1 LGCSGCEGGF
11 RMHVRKS
18 ILIAGTLVI
27 LLLTAALAYVLGK
40 TSQVAIVVDRPAQ
53 IAVSNQSTA
62 QPEVTKVP
70 ASVAPKTDTLPAV
83 QPLKSKPS
91 TNVPRP
97 FNRTEQRLIDRWSEA
112 MEWCRGSYSQS
123 KEAEEWCPKYS
134 QFQDELNTVGICY
147 GHNADQSA
155 ADYRIHRCRKGSY
168 RD

>member
-1 LGCSGCEGGF
+1 MRRLRRHPGLGCSGCEGGF

-40 TSQVAIVVDRPAQ
+40 TSQVAIVVDRPA
-53 IAVSNQSTA
+53 
-62 QPEVTKVP
+62 
-70 ASVAPKTDTLPAV
+70 VAPKTDTLPAV